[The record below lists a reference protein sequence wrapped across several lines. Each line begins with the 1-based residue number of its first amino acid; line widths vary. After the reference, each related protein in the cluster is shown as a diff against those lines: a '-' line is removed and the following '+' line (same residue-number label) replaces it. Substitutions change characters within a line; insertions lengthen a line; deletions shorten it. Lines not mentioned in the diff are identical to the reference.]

1 MAELTNFYDDQDTEQ
16 THTGDEDFT
25 TVPGVKILGSALTAT
40 NKYLIVARGFQG
52 MNDTTHNG
60 SLRVVTADDTN
71 IEAKSEQRIEHSGT
85 GADQVYFF
93 AHSFTTSS
101 SPVDVE
107 FEFKSWNAGATV
119 RADQLSLWLLDL
131 TAIGSEGTAY
141 FEDIQPVSADV
152 ISTNPATTALTQ
164 LSGSDLGTDE
174 FLIAGYGRVDGKS
187 TNKWWYVTMHAAAD
201 ASTSSSKAFMK
212 REGEDINERHLVG
225 NLIRHKASS
234 GTPNVT
240 IYSEVET
247 SSHTDGGGY
256 LIALPTTLFADFKT
270 DYEDGAVTA
279 NGETTVATIGSYTPT
294 VTGNHLVFG
303 RFESDLVGAGL
314 MSAWVESTTTEIRT
328 GDSALTHNGEW
339 DSGKDEGS
347 ATTFQRYSITTA
359 ETLNLQGD
367 RGIDAAVRRRWLVVV
382 NLNPPATGAVEVT
395 GTPEAAAEVSATAIQ
410 THEPIVV
417 SEVAAE
423 ATAAATLVYEHSA
436 ATEAVAEASGIAD
449 QIHTAAGDTEAAAET
464 TATAVQTHE
473 PAGAAEAAAETTAA
487 ATQTHTAAG
496 TVEAA
501 AEISGTLSVV
511 SAGLNELTGTIEAAA
526 ESVGTA
532 IQIQFVTAT
541 LEAAFEVSATAD
553 QIHAAVAVLEAAAEA
568 VGVVTV
574 ITAVVPATEGVVALT
589 DVLVTGMALSNELVT
604 AATLTEEAKTGL
616 VLTDV

>member
-410 THEPIVV
+410 THEPIVA

-464 TATAVQTHE
+464 TATIDSIVHLT
-473 PAGAAEAAAETTAA
+473 
-487 ATQTHTAAG
+487 G
-496 TVEAA
+496 TVEA
-501 AEISGTLSVV
+501 G
-511 SAGLNELTGTIEAAA
+511 A
-526 ESVGTA
+526 ESVGGLT
-532 IQIQFVTAT
+532 QIQFITAT
-541 LEAAFEVSATAD
+541 LEAAYEASATAV
-553 QIHAAVAVLEAAAEA
+553 QIHAAVAVLEAAAEV
-568 VGVVTV
+568 VGTLAIVTL
-574 ITAVVPATEGVVALT
+574 TTKGFVALT
-589 DVLVTGMALSNELVT
+589 DVEVTGVAMSDELVSGVD
-604 AATLTEEAKTGL
+604 LTEEATTGL
-616 VLTDV
+616 VLSDV